1 MKYYIRLLLPLLLFS
16 LLPFKFI
23 KAQTPDSSL
32 ILGVYSISKVIDG
45 DTFKFEGLDDSGRLL
60 CIDTEETFKGQD
72 ALQKTSE
79 VSKVWRESYQSVR
92 DSSKMPV
99 KTQSPFGYKAW
110 QWAKDFMD
118 DVKYVRLER
127 DNNERTVGTFGRSLV
142 YVIAYKDGK
151 EIDYNVECVRQGY
164 SPYFNKYGDS
174 KRFHDE
180 FVEAQNYAKENKLG
194 IWSSTEQCY
203 PDYDE
208 RITWWNERARQMKY
222 FEDNYSVVDNYINLY
237 NDDAYSKL
245 ENLENE
251 EVIVFGSISDVLMKN
266 NPYLIRIPYTDR
278 KSFDVVVYEEDANLL
293 NELNIEE
300 LQEYN
305 VYVKGTLAKYKE
317 GYQIVLKNKDQI
329 WME

>member
-1 MKYYIRLLLPLLLFS
+1 MKYYFKLLLPLLLFI
-16 LLPFKFI
+16 LLTGKFI

-32 ILGVYSISKVIDG
+32 ILGVYSITKVIDG

-72 ALQKTSE
+72 ALQKTNE
-79 VSKVWRESYQSVR
+79 VSKNWVAIYKSKR
-92 DSSKMPV
+92 DSSIMPV
-99 KTQSPFGYKAW
+99 KVESPFGYKAW
-110 QWAKDFMD
+110 QWAKDFMEN
-118 DVKYVRLER
+118 VKYVRLER

-151 EIDYNVECVRQGY
+151 EINYNVECVRLGY
-164 SPYFNKYGDS
+164 SPYYNKYGDS

-180 FVEAQNYAKENKLG
+180 FIEAQNFAKENKLG
-194 IWSSTEQCY
+194 IWSSDEQCY

-222 FEDNYSVVDNYINLY
+222 FEDNYSGLDNYVNLY
-237 NDDAYSKL
+237 NDNAYSEL
-245 ENLENE
+245 ESLEKE
-251 EVIVFGSISDVLMKN
+251 KVVVFGSISNVLIKKL
-266 NPYLIRIPYTDR
+266 PYLIRIPYTGKR
-278 KSFDVVVYEEDANLL
+278 NFDVVIFEENANLL

-305 VYVKGTLAKYKE
+305 VYVKGTLTKYKE

>member
-1 MKYYIRLLLPLLLFS
+1 MKYYNKLLLPLLLFS
-16 LLPFKFI
+16 LLPLKFI

-45 DTFKFEGLDDSGRLL
+45 DTFKFEGLEGSGRLL

-72 ALQKTSE
+72 ALQKTNE
-79 VSKVWRESYQSVR
+79 VSKVWRENYQSVR

-99 KTQSPFGYKAW
+99 KTHSPFGYKAW
-110 QWAKDFMD
+110 QWAKDFMEN
-118 DVKYVRLER
+118 VKYVRLER

-151 EIDYNVECVRQGY
+151 EINYNVECVRLGY
-164 SPYFNKYGDS
+164 SPYYNKYGDS

-180 FVEAQNYAKENKLG
+180 FIEAQNFAKENKLG
-194 IWSSTEQCY
+194 IWSSDEQCY

-222 FEDNYSVVDNYINLY
+222 FEDNYSGLDNYVNLY
-237 NDDAYSKL
+237 NDNAYSEL
-245 ENLENE
+245 ESLEKE
-251 EVIVFGSISDVLMKN
+251 KVVVFGSISNVLIKKL
-266 NPYLIRIPYTDR
+266 PYLIRIPYANKR
-278 KSFDVVVYEEDANLL
+278 SFDVVIFEENANLID
-293 NELNIEE
+293 ELNIDE

-305 VYVKGTLAKYKE
+305 VYVKGTLTKYKD
-317 GYQIVLKNKDQI
+317 GYQIVLKNKNQI